1 MGKYTLV
8 VLSNVTP
15 GHDEDEFNKW
25 YTEQPLGDVVAIPG
39 FTQAQ
44 RFKIVGEPV
53 AGSPVWNYYA
63 PYEIE
68 TDDPQAVM
76 DEMMRRVG
84 TELMP
89 MSEGLGP
96 DFYVVLY
103 EPISPVVTG

>member
-1 MGKYTLV
+1 MNKYTLV

-25 YTEQPLGDVVAIPG
+25 YTEQHLGDVVAIPG
-39 FTQAQ
+39 FTTAQ

-53 AGSPVWNYYA
+53 AGAPIWNYYA
-63 PYEIE
+63 TYSVE
-68 TDDPQAVM
+68 TDNPQAVI

-103 EPISPVVTG
+103 EAISPVVTG